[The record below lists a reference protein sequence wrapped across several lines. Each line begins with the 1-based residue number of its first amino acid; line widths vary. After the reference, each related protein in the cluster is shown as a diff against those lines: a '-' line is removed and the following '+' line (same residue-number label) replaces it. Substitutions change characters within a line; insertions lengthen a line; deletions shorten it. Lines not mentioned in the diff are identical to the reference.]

1 MNAATMRWSGN
12 SSDMGRG
19 QGTCRTA
26 VSILVTFIGLSYFGP
41 NTSIPTRPALTARA
55 SRRSRGESF
64 EVTVVSLQL
73 GRLGDDARSFEH
85 SRLLVGRVGGAV
97 VERGAADASSYA
109 PDPPLPRAALRSCLT
124 SGNAVSFGQR

>member
-41 NTSIPTRPALTARA
+41 NTSMPTRPALAEAQLVTRLLPPHTDRPHD
-55 SRRSRGESF
+55 RRIGM
-64 EVTVVSLQL
+64 SLRL
-73 GRLGDDARSFEH
+73 GRRRDDARSFAP
-85 SRLLVGRVGGAV
+85 SRLRVGRA
-97 VERGAADASSYA
+97 
-109 PDPPLPRAALRSCLT
+109 
-124 SGNAVSFGQR
+124 